1 MPSKRKDIEPKK
13 RAGAGYSRSRWN
25 AMTHGLAAD
34 HIVLPGENPEALE
47 KLREEYSQE
56 WKPKGPTEERL
67 VIEMADIDWKLERFS
82 RAEQAFHRQ
91 EILLKYAEY
100 VHPISTDS
108 NAPNSM
114 LISFQDSLVSKE
126 PEAIFEQV
134 FEEPLWEASPKTLE
148 ALKSSIRRLVRNKS
162 TTYASLH
169 KAINKLPLKFK
180 RLWEMAVERPEAF
193 DQFLR
198 LHGLP
203 IIHIKARD
211 WSNFSE
217 WAISFALPYIARSEG
232 THPVSRKYRNH
243 VMALANLKAMEKL
256 SGFSRYEVRL
266 QNKRK
271 ETLAILLRLQGK

>member
-34 HIVLPGENPEALE
+34 HVVLPGENPEALE
-47 KLREEYSQE
+47 NLREEYSQE

-67 VIEMADIDWKLERFS
+67 VIELADIDWKLERFA
-82 RAEQAFHRQ
+82 RVEHACHRQ

-100 VHPISTDS
+100 LHPIRNDS
-108 NAPNSM
+108 NASDSM
-114 LISFQDSLVSKE
+114 LISFQDPLVNLE
-126 PEAIFEQV
+126 PEIIFELI
-134 FEEPLWEASPKTLE
+134 FEEPLWDASPKTLD
-148 ALKSSIRRLVRNKS
+148 ALKYSIRQIVKYKS
-162 TTYASLH
+162 TTYAGLY
-169 KAINKLPLKFK
+169 KAIGKLPLKFK

-203 IIHIKARD
+203 IIRITAMD

-217 WAISFALPYIARSEG
+217 WAIGFALPFIARSEG

-243 VMALANLKAMEKL
+243 VMALANLEAMEKL

-271 ETLAILLRLQGK
+271 DTLAILLRLQGK

>member
-34 HIVLPGENPEALE
+34 HVVLPGENPEALE

-67 VIEMADIDWKLERFS
+67 VIELADIDWKLERFA
-82 RAEQAFHRQ
+82 RVEQACYRQ
-91 EILLKYAEY
+91 AILLKYAEY
-100 VHPISTDS
+100 VHPIIKDS
-108 NAPNSM
+108 NSPDSM
-114 LISFQDSLVSKE
+114 IISFLDSLVSKE

-134 FEEPLWEASPKTLE
+134 FEEPLWEASPKMLE

-203 IIHIKARD
+203 IIHIKAKD